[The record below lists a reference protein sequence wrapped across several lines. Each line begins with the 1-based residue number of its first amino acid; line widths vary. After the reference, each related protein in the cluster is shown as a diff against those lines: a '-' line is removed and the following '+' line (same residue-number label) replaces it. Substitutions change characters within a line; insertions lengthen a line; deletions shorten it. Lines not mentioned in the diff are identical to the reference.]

1 MNPSLHP
8 MHPPDDTPIA
18 ALRNLGPASSRWLS
32 DAGIHTVGDLRH
44 LGVPLVMHILRQ
56 RGLQASMNLA
66 YALEA
71 ALQDRH
77 WLDLSEE
84 ERAAIRETCSAP

>member
-1 MNPSLHP
+1 

-18 ALRNLGPASSRWLS
+18 RLRNLGPASSRWL
-32 DAGIHTVGDLRH
+32 DEADIHTAGDLRH

-56 RGLQASMNLA
+56 RGLPASMNLA

-71 ALQDRH
+71 ALKDRH
-77 WLDLSEE
+77 WLDLSQE
-84 ERAAIRETCSAP
+84 ERAAIRTACSPG

>member
-1 MNPSLHP
+1 

-18 ALRNLGPASSRWLS
+18 RLRNLGPASSRWL
-32 DAGIHTVGDLRH
+32 DEADIHTAGDLRH

-56 RGLQASMNLA
+56 RGLPASMNLA

-77 WLDLSEE
+77 WLDLSQE
-84 ERAAIRETCSAP
+84 ERAAIRTACAPA